1 MTHAVPA
8 RFILLE
14 EAHQSLLERVRLCRQ
29 AQKSIH
35 LQYYLWRD
43 DLSGLTLLN
52 ELVEA
57 SKRGVEVSLLLDDF
71 QSRPV
76 ERLLRDLQRLPR
88 FSVKLFNPLRHRRM
102 RWLNYFL
109 DFKRVNR
116 RMHNKAM
123 MVDLETAI
131 VGGRN
136 VGDEYFGVHAGELFS
151 DLDVLVQGEVIERI
165 QQDWEAYWNCD
176 LAVDI
181 SNIPGHSPTELFI
194 QRWRRQQQHTHVK
207 QLRDYV
213 MTEPLNKKIND
224 HDWIE
229 AQASWVSDDPL
240 KASIDRKPLRL
251 VTHQMT
257 RVLGQAKSQLRM
269 VSPYFVP
276 TANGVREIEQLCEK
290 GVDIKVLTNSLAAT
304 DVPAVHAGYQRS
316 RRRLLMAGVTLY
328 ELRRQED
335 TEEQKKVLPYFRR
348 SATSLHAKTI
358 IVDERQVFV
367 GSFNFDPRSA
377 QINTEAGLMITSAAI
392 ASQINAMFEN
402 ELPFRTFQPRLN
414 RFYKLYWLDKSC
426 VPARRFYREPN
437 AGIARRLVVWLT
449 ARLPVEHLL

>member
-1 MTHAVPA
+1 MNQSVPA

-14 EAHQSLLERVRLCRQ
+14 AAHQSLLERIRLCRQ
-29 AQKSIH
+29 AKTSIH
-35 LQYYLWRD
+35 MQYYLWRD

-52 ELVEA
+52 ELVKA
-57 SKRGVEVSLLLDDF
+57 SDRGVDVKLLLDDF
-71 QSRPV
+71 HSRPV
-76 ERLLRDLQRLPR
+76 ERLLRDLQRLPN
-88 FSVKLFNPLRHRRM
+88 FSVKLFNPLRHRRL

-123 MVDLETAI
+123 VVDSATAI

-151 DLDVLVQGEVIERI
+151 DLDVLVRGDVVSRI
-165 QQDWEAYWNCD
+165 QHDWQSYWHCD

-181 SNIPGHSPTELFI
+181 NNIPGHSPTEAFI
-194 QRWRRQQQHTHVK
+194 QRWQRHQQQTQLQ

-213 MTEPLNKKIND
+213 LNEPLNTQQTQ

-251 VTHQMT
+251 VTQQMT
-257 RVLGQAKSQLRM
+257 RVLGQAKTQLRM

-276 TANGVREIEQLCEK
+276 TANGVKEIEQLSEK
-290 GVDIKVLTNSLAAT
+290 GVDIQVLTNSLAAT

-316 RRRLLMAGVTLY
+316 RRRLLMAGVKLY
-328 ELRRQED
+328 ELRRLED
-335 TEEQKKVLPYFRR
+335 TQEQKKVLPYFRR

-358 IVDERQVFV
+358 TVDERQVFV

-377 QINTEAGLMITSAAI
+377 QINTEAGLVIVSPII
-392 ASQINAMFEN
+392 AKQINAMFDN
-402 ELPFRTFQPRLN
+402 ELPFRTFQARLN
-414 RFYKLYWLDKSC
+414 RFYKLYWLDRSC
-426 VPARRFYREPN
+426 VPNRRYYREPK
-437 AGIARRLVVWLT
+437 AGILRRLVVWLT

>member
-1 MTHAVPA
+1 MTKMLAA
-8 RFILLE
+8 QFLLLE
-14 EAHQSLLERVRLCRQ
+14 TAHESLLERIRLCRQ
-29 AQKSIH
+29 AQQSIN

-52 ELVEA
+52 ELVKA
-57 SKRGVEVSLLLDDF
+57 SRRGVQVSLLLDDF
-71 QSRPV
+71 HSSAV
-76 ERLLRDLQRLPR
+76 ERLLRDLQRLPN
-88 FSVKLFNPLRHRRM
+88 FAVKLFNPLRHRRL

-123 MVDLETAI
+123 VIDNSMAI

-151 DLDVLVQGEVIERI
+151 DLDVLVQGDVVRQI
-165 QQDWEAYWNCD
+165 QQDWASYWGCD

-181 SNIPGHSPTELFI
+181 ANIPGRSQTEAFL
-194 QRWRRQQQHTHVK
+194 QRWQRHQQQIQVQ

-213 MTEPLNKKIND
+213 LNEPLSTNLTQRQ
-224 HDWIE
+224 WIE
-229 AQASWVSDDPL
+229 AQANWVSDDPL

-251 VTHQMT
+251 VTQQMT
-257 RVLGQAKSQLRM
+257 RVLGQAKQQLRM

-276 TANGVREIEQLCEK
+276 TSNGVRELEQLSEQ
-290 GVDIKVLTNSLAAT
+290 GVDIQVLTNSLAAT

-316 RRRLLMAGVTLY
+316 RRRLLMAGIKLY
-328 ELRRQED
+328 ELRRLED
-335 TEEQKKVLPYFRR
+335 TQEQKKVLPYFRR

-358 IVDERQVFV
+358 TVDERQVFV

-377 QINTEAGLMITSAAI
+377 QINTEAGLVI
-392 ASQINAMFEN
+392 ASATIAKQINAMFAN
-402 ELPFRTFQPRLN
+402 ELPFKTFQPRLN

-426 VPARRFYREPN
+426 VPARRYYREPK
-437 AGIARRLVVWLT
+437 AGVARRLMVWLT